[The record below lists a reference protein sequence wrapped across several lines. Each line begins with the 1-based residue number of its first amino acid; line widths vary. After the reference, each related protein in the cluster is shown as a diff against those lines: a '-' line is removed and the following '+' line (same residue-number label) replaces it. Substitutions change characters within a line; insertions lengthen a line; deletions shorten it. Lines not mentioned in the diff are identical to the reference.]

1 MFCGAETGSGKTLAY
16 LAPLVSQLKDKEHQ
30 GVVGRLRCP
39 RSLILAPSRE
49 LAFQILV
56 SVCDLC
62 AVPGLQVWR
71 LVVLF
76 PQSVVKHIA
85 HFSKIRAVGFI
96 GGVKRVRPHPPQ
108 GLVTQCSY
116 WYSFPCR
123 REFVRV

>member
-16 LAPLVSQLKDKEHQ
+16 LAPLVSQLKNKEHH

-62 AVPGLQVWR
+62 VAVGVQVWR
-71 LVVLF
+71 LAVLF
-76 PQSVVKHIA
+76 HSLWPSTLLISQRLEPWGS
-85 HFSKIRAVGFI
+85 
-96 GGVKRVRPHPPQ
+96 
-108 GLVTQCSY
+108 LV
-116 WYSFPCR
+116 
-123 REFVRV
+123 E